1 MRMSKPVKTDGPEAE
16 VKEGGHGVLPGGQP
30 VGGAEADQQQDT
42 AKEAEHAAPFQ
53 VF

>member
-1 MRMSKPVKTDGPEAE
+1 MRMAKPVKADDPQAK

-30 VGGAEADQQQDT
+30 VGGAEAHQQQDT
-42 AKEAEHAAPFQ
+42 AKEAEHTAPFQ